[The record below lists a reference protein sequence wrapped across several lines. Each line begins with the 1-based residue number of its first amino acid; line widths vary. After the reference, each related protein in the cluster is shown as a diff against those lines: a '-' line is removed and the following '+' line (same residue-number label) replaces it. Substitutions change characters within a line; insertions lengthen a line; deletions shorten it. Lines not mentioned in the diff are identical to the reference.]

1 MTFVRSAVRISCAV
15 AIAMCVYASMT
26 FVSILSVGHSDNGAS
41 ADAVV
46 VMGAAQYDGTPSPL
60 LESRL
65 QHALDLFKQGR
76 VRVIAV
82 TGGKIPGDRFTEAAA
97 SRRWLTDRGVPSS
110 IIIREDIG
118 RSTWESLRSLAPVLR
133 ENNISSVLVSTDH
146 WHMQRCVLSLRDLG
160 VEARPS
166 ATSTSPLQG
175 ARRAWGKYL
184 KETIGVGL
192 GRIIGFDRLLTI
204 TG

>member
-1 MTFVRSAVRISCAV
+1 MIFVRSSFRVACAV
-15 AIAMCVYASMT
+15 VIAMCLYAAIT
-26 FVSILSVGHSDNGAS
+26 FVSILSVGHSDNGEP

-65 QHALDLFKQGR
+65 QHALDLYRQGR
-76 VRVIAV
+76 VRFIAV
-82 TGGKIPGDRFTEAAA
+82 TGGKIPGDRFTEAAT
-97 SRRWLTDRGVPSS
+97 SRRWLTDRGVPASA
-110 IIIREDIG
+110 IIREDVG
-118 RSTWESLRSLAPVLR
+118 RSTWESLSSLVPVLR
-133 ENNISSVLVSTDH
+133 QNNISSVVVSTDR

-160 VEARPS
+160 IQAQPS
-166 ATSTSPLQG
+166 ATDTSPLQG